1 MFRDLKFTIHFSRG
15 IKSKRGRPVCRR
27 LAGPSREQ
35 RLDGGSSTG
44 CLLLFHR
51 LLLLLLF
58 LRRLCRWRLYRL
70 LPPSA
75 ALRLRPRSRLPP
87 RLIRRG
93 GLLGPTSPSPMR
105 GPGGFGVVCDRR
117 PPHARVAR
125 RRRPYVWAGL
135 VCNRRPPFAP
145 RPPPPTA
152 RGHVP
157 TWSRH
162 GYGKTHR
169 ETLSKTP
176 S

>member
-1 MFRDLKFTIHFSRG
+1 MFRDLPSTFQGVLRVRG
-15 IKSKRGRPVCRR
+15 GGLFAVDLRGQVVSSGLTVAP
-27 LAGPSREQ
+27 AASSS
-35 RLDGGSSTG
+35 SSTG
-44 CLLLFHR
+44 SSSSSSSSGACAGGACTGCCHQV
-51 LLLLLLF
+51 
-58 LRRLCRWRLYRL
+58 
-70 LPPSA
+70 PPSGCDQGA
-75 ALRLRPRSRLPP
+75 GCHHARSGG
-87 RLIRRG
+87 G

-152 RGHVP
+152 RGLVP

-162 GYGKTHR
+162 CYGKTQMK
-169 ETLSKTP
+169 SIP
-176 S
+176 